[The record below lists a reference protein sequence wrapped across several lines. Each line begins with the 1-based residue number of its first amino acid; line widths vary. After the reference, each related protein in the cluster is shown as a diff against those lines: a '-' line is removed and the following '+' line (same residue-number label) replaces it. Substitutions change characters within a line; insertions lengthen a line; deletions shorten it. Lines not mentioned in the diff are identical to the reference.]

1 MLVAVPETS
10 GAYQTAT
17 GARQTLDGAC
27 HLALIAQQCLAA
39 QNAQAPMSSSNVQ
52 PQKGSS
58 PGGESVLESFDSMGT
73 EEFDTN
79 TSLAEAQSETAC
91 PDDEASAES
100 RSSRA
105 SEQASTF

>member
-10 GAYQTAT
+10 GAYQAAT

-52 PQKGSS
+52 PRKGSS

-79 TSLAEAQSETAC
+79 TSLAETQSETAC